1 VRPVPDL
8 ATKLIRKS
16 TPRHVRRKLSAHVDG
31 GPSGGSIMRRPGSED
46 PHGRELKVDL

>member
-1 VRPVPDL
+1 MRPVPDL

-31 GPSGGSIMRRPGSED
+31 GPSGGSIMRRPRSKD